1 MRLYQKGF
9 TLIEL
14 MIVVAIV
21 GILAAVAVPQY
32 QDYMMRAR
40 WKDNLAQ
47 VESYKTSVIE
57 CIQSNNGT
65 VASVCDTSAGVSA
78 TAGGVL
84 PTTYGSWVSTITQ
97 TATSGAVVVVGTSTV
112 GTCTVTLTP
121 TSKTTGTTV
130 TSWSWPGTTTGTSCT
145 KSQTGI

>member
-1 MRLYQKGF
+1 MKRFSRGF

-14 MIVVAIV
+14 MIVVAII

-32 QDYMMRAR
+32 QNYVMRAR

-65 VASVCDTSAGVSA
+65 ITSVCDTSANVSA
-78 TAGGVL
+78 TSGGIL

-121 TSKTTGTTV
+121 TSRTSGGVV
-130 TSWSWPGTTTGTSCT
+130 TSWAWPGTTTGTSCA

>member
-1 MRLYQKGF
+1 MKRFARGF

-14 MIVVAIV
+14 MIVVAII

-32 QDYMMRAR
+32 QNYVMRAR

-65 VASVCDTSAGVSA
+65 ITSVCDTSASVSA

-84 PTTYGSWVSTITQ
+84 PTAYGSWVSTITQ

-121 TSKTTGTTV
+121 TSRTSGGVV
-130 TSWSWPGTTTGTSCT
+130 TSWAWPGATTGTSCT